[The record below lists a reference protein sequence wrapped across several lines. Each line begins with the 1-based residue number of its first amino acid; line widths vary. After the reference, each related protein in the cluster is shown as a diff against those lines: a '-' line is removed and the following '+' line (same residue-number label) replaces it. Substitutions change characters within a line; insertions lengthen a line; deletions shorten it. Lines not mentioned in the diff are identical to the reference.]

1 MKSKFITSLL
11 LISIF
16 FINCQGQGTLLTT
29 GIPENVGMSYETL
42 TKIDELVEKYIADG
56 KVPGGSFLV
65 AKEGKIVYEY
75 TVGHRTSKNEVPYQS
90 DDIYRIASMTKAV
103 TCVAVMQL
111 FEQGKIGLD
120 DPVYKY
126 IPAYKDQVV
135 LDTFNPTDSTYT
147 TVPVNKPVTIRNL
160 LTHTSGIIY
169 GSFNP
174 GKLMAVYEEFDMNV
188 GFSHETW
195 STEEWINRLAKVPL
209 AHQPGDRFSYGL
221 NMDVL
226 GRIIEIVSKQPLN
239 QFFQE
244 NIFDK
249 VSMPDTYFYL
259 PKDKFDRLVPV
270 YTSFN
275 GKLMTVDELG
285 MNAGTVY
292 PKKGP
297 RDLFA
302 GGAGLSS
309 TALDYANFINVLV
322 QGGGD
327 LLGKEALAEM
337 TKNQM
342 PMVINDYNKDKQRGF
357 YFALGFQLY
366 LDSPSKER
374 PKSPGTYEW
383 GGYFNTKF
391 FIDPKEE
398 LIFVGMTQIVPFQ
411 DADFWDKMYAL
422 IYEAIESDD

>member
-1 MKSKFITSLL
+1 MKFKFIIALL
-11 LISIF
+11 LVSISLVGYQ
-16 FINCQGQGTLLTT
+16 NKGSLT
-29 GIPENVGMSYETL
+29 IAEPESVGMSAKKL
-42 TKIDELVEKYIADG
+42 AKINALVETFIADG

-75 TVGHRTSKNEVPYQS
+75 TAGNRTSKNEVPYQS

-103 TCVAVMQL
+103 TSVAVMQL

-126 IPAYKDQVV
+126 IPAYKNQVV
-135 LDTFNPTDSTYT
+135 LDSFNPADSTFT
-147 TVPVNKPVTIRNL
+147 TVPVDKPVTVRNL

-169 GSFNP
+169 GAFNP
-174 GKLMAVYEEFDMNV
+174 GKLMAVYEQFDMNV

-209 AHQPGDRFSYGL
+209 AHQPGDKFSYGL

-226 GRIIEIVSKQPLN
+226 GRIIEVVTKQPLN
-239 QFFQE
+239 QYFQE
-244 NIFDK
+244 HIFDK
-249 VSMPDTYFYL
+249 VGMPDTYFYL
-259 PKDKFDRLVPV
+259 PKDKFDRLLPV

-275 GKLMTVDELG
+275 GKLITVDELG
-285 MNAGTVY
+285 MNAGTTY
-292 PKKGP
+292 PTEGP
-297 RDLFA
+297 RNLFA

-309 TALDYANFINVLV
+309 TTLDYANFINILV
-322 QGGGD
+322 QGGGN
-327 LLGKEALAEM
+327 LLGKEALSEM
-337 TKNQM
+337 TKDQLPLVMN
-342 PMVINDYNKDKQRGF
+342 NYSKDKNRGF

-366 LDSPSKER
+366 LDAPSKDK

-411 DADFWDKMYAL
+411 HPDFWDKMYAL
-422 IYEAIESDD
+422 IYEAIESKN